1 MGAEKGRT
9 LFCGSPGHSGTG
21 FHVFFDSRSC
31 RNHGLIPD
39 REVIDQAGLPSDH
52 DPLTDRRTTRDAHLG
67 DDDPVFSHGHVMGD
81 LDQVVDF
88 CALPDECGSERGPVD
103 SHVGSDFDVIFND
116 DDASLWNFMM
126 TAFVLNVSESVTSNH
141 GSGVDND
148 PGAYPASVLNTHV
161 RMKYG
166 ILTDG
171 DAFSQKDTGVEGD
184 PIPESRMMANGDK
197 RSDGR
202 VAAQAYVRAFHDV
215 FGDSGR
221 GERFCEKL
229 VNQPDKIKL
238 RVRRDQLSA
247 VQIGKIL
254 GNDES

>member
-1 MGAEKGRT
+1 MGAEKDRT
-9 LFCGSPGHSGTG
+9 LFRGSPGHPGAG
-21 FHVFFDSRSC
+21 FHVFFDSRS
-31 RNHGLIPD
+31 RRDHGLIPD

-52 DPLTDRRTTRDAHLG
+52 DPLADCRTARDAHLG
-67 DDDPVFSHGHVMGD
+67 YDDPVFSHGHVMSD

-88 CALPDECGSERGPVD
+88 CALPDVGGSERGPVD
-103 SHVGSDFDVIFND
+103 RHIGSDFDVIFND

-126 TAFVLNVSESVTSNH
+126 TAFVLNVSESVTSDH

-166 ILTDG
+166 IITDG

-184 PIPESRMMANGDK
+184 PIPQSRMIADCDK
-197 RSDGR
+197 RSDGY
-202 VAAQAYVRAFHDV
+202 VAAQAYVRAFHGV
-215 FGDSGR
+215 FGDSGGR
-221 GERFCEKL
+221 GCCCEKL